1 MKKNSHAFTL
11 VEIML
16 AMFMLA
22 IVILGLFTLNQSS
35 SKSSMDAYYQM
46 LAYSLAR
53 EPIEIFRGFGFD
65 IVNKIEKKEIA
76 VPAPYNKIGEYV
88 EIKFDP
94 KVELQYPNDAE
105 YFQRRIDLEPI
116 NNNKGILI
124 TVSVARKGAT
134 KAELWMRN
142 KTIVLK
148 SIIMERK
155 KW

>member
-1 MKKNSHAFTL
+1 MNKRNAFTL
-11 VEIML
+11 VEIMM
-16 AMFMLA
+16 AMFMMA

-53 EPIEIFRGFGFD
+53 EPIEVFRGFGFD
-65 IVNKIEKKEIA
+65 VVNKFYKKEIP
-76 VPAPYNKIGEYV
+76 VPAPYNIIGEYV
-88 EIKFDP
+88 DIYFNP

-105 YFQRRIDLEPI
+105 FFQRRIDLKPI
-116 NNNKGILI
+116 DGGKAFLI
-124 TVSVARKGAT
+124 TVSVSRKGST

-142 KTIVLK
+142 KNIVLK